1 MGQLSFSALE
11 CAHKLI
17 REHVQ
22 PGDLCIDATA
32 GRGND
37 TALLCE
43 LTGSTGHVFA
53 FDIQQDAV
61 DSTNALLQTRGL
73 SDIATVVHASH
84 STMADY
90 AAENTVSCITFN
102 FGWLPKGDH
111 NIFTH
116 ADTSIAAI
124 EQGLRLLQDGGLMS
138 LCIYYGRETG
148 FAERDALLAYLR
160 TIDAKAFTVLH
171 CEFANR
177 QNCPPIPV
185 FIWKGR

>member
-1 MGQLSFSALE
+1 MDLLSFSALE
-11 CAHKLI
+11 WAHKFI
-17 REHVQ
+17 REQVRE
-22 PGDLCIDATA
+22 GDLCIDATA

-43 LTGSTGHVFA
+43 LVGETGHVFA

-61 DSTNALLQTRGL
+61 DSTNERLAQRGL
-73 SDIATVVHASH
+73 SDRATVLLESH
-84 STMADY
+84 SNMAQY
-90 AAENTVSCITFN
+90 VQPETVSCITFN
-102 FGWLPKGDH
+102 FGWLPRGDH

-124 EQGLRLLQDGGLMS
+124 EQGLSLLRHEGVMS

-160 TIDAKAFTVLH
+160 TIDSKQFTVMI
-171 CEFANR
+171 CDFANR
-177 QNCPPIPV
+177 SNCPPIPV
-185 FIWKGR
+185 FIWKGK